1 MSSLGEVYDI
11 FDSDYSDKATGGKGE
26 IPTVSIRECGEDE
39 GSAFADAELW
49 GHAPLVY
56 RPGDKDDKGVCQA
69 VTAEVGGRVAVV
81 GTKDAR
87 AAEAS
92 GALKKGDVALV
103 NPWGGKCCLR
113 LNASGGVALLKQGDD
128 VDASISIDEDD
139 DAIVLINRYGGI
151 SIGPN
156 GIVLHLTEG
165 PQVALTKEH
174 FMAFAPQAFLMAGVV
189 GLGPAPS
196 KPLCTGAGAAAVP
209 IPYILG

>member
-1 MSSLGEVYDI
+1 MSRIGDVYDV

-26 IPTVSIRECGEDE
+26 IATVSIRECGEDE
-39 GSAFADAELW
+39 GTSFKDAEIW
-49 GHAPLVY
+49 GHAPLLY
-56 RPGDKDDKGVCQA
+56 RPGDKDDKGACQA
-69 VTAEVGGRVAVV
+69 LTENIGGRMAVV

-113 LNASGGVALLKQGDD
+113 LNADRSMALLQQGDD
-128 VDASISIDEDD
+128 D
-139 DAIVLINRYGGI
+139 DAGI
-151 SIGPN
+151 SFEKDGTIILFNKYGQMELGPN
-156 GIVLHLTEG
+156 GF
-165 PQVALTKEH
+165 QVFTAAGEALKVGGGVFQTVSS
-174 FMAFAPQAFLMAGVV
+174 QAFIMAGCV

-196 KPLCTGAGAAAVP
+196 KPLCTGAGPAAVP